1 VPVAGESDTGSYARY
16 RRATRSVFRLRTTEE
31 GRVDAD
37 FELTL
42 GTPKGAEHWD
52 FGWNLQDV
60 LLEPAH
66 GRSLREQFDSFMRS
80 LFDDHMSDL
89 AERGLAPNR
98 TFDELPIRM
107 EVPDGILRR
116 LK

>member
-1 VPVAGESDTGSYARY
+1 MRETAELREA
-16 RRATRSVFRLRTTEE
+16 VFRLRATAA

-42 GTPKGAEHWD
+42 DTPDGVEHWD

-60 LLEPAH
+60 LVEPAH

-89 AERGLAPNR
+89 AERGLAPDR

-107 EVPDGILRR
+107 EVPEEILRR
-116 LK
+116 LE